1 MGVGIWSMHFTGMLA
16 FRMGMPVTYD
26 VPITPLSVV
35 VAVAASAL
43 APVVVARG
51 LSGRLP
57 LLVAGPIMGI
67 GIAGMH
73 YTGMAGMRMAAAV
86 RYDSSIVVRRAG
98 ISVYLTKPFRQ
109 SELRDAIV
117 PALDRVPGEADGDAD
132 RPLVT
137 CHTLQEIAAVS
148 CARAL
153 HTEDNAINQKVAGR
167 MLENIGHRADI
178 LSDGCQ
184 AVEAVSKG
192 D

>member
-1 MGVGIWSMHFTGMLA
+1 
-16 FRMGMPVTYD
+16 
-26 VPITPLSVV
+26 
-35 VAVAASAL
+35 
-43 APVVVARG
+43 
-51 LSGRLP
+51 
-57 LLVAGPIMGI
+57 
-67 GIAGMH
+67 
-73 YTGMAGMRMAAAV
+73 MAGMRMVATV
-86 RYDSSIVVRRAG
+86 RYDSLIVVRHAG
-98 ISVYLTKPFRQ
+98 ISVYLTKPLRQ

-148 CARAL
+148 CARVL

-167 MLENIGHRADI
+167 MLENLGYRVDI
-178 LSDGCQ
+178 VSDGYR

>member
-1 MGVGIWSMHFTGMLA
+1 MHFTGMLA

-26 VPITPLSVV
+26 VPITLLSAV
-35 VAVAASAL
+35 VAVAASTL
-43 APVVVARG
+43 VVVARG
-51 LSGRLP
+51 LSGWLP

-67 GIAGMH
+67 GIAGMGCTTRGH
-73 YTGMAGMRMAAAV
+73 GDGRDADGGDGPLRLLNRRAARGDIGVPHEAAQAV
-86 RYDSSIVVRRAG
+86 RALRRDRPRPRAG
-98 ISVYLTKPFRQ
+98 
-109 SELRDAIV
+109 LR
-117 PALDRVPGEADGDAD
+117 EADGDAD

-148 CARAL
+148 CARVL

-167 MLENIGHRADI
+167 MLENLGYRVDI
-178 LSDGCQ
+178 VSDGYQ